1 MKLAV
6 YTVSLPEYDLAESV
20 AVLKEM
26 GYEGVEWRVDKTEG
40 ESPLKAMFA
49 NYPKEAQYA
58 YRYWTDNHST
68 LNVDDIYN
76 ECQKVKSMC
85 DEAGL
90 TICNLATTLKD
101 TASAR
106 CRRKRAD
113 YPLPPES
120 SRRYRSSS
128 GQQPVS

>member
-49 NYPKEAQYA
+49 NLPAEQQAA
-58 YRYWTDNHST
+58 IERHLDVHSFPT
-68 LNVDDIYN
+68 YKLFDREGNLLDIEVDARQL
-76 ECQKVKSMC
+76 EELVRLLEQ
-85 DEAGL
+85 
-90 TICNLATTLKD
+90 LK
-101 TASAR
+101 
-106 CRRKRAD
+106 
-113 YPLPPES
+113 
-120 SRRYRSSS
+120 
-128 GQQPVS
+128 